1 MKTISIQILGIFT
14 YFAGGASNAATV
26 IFDDFSSGAYD
37 IGTGK
42 PSRQNTS
49 PITAPL
55 LDTRSVAG
63 FGAGAWSSTV
73 DVGSD
78 TFSYVLALRPG
89 GNPLEDHSLRIHYS
103 NSSGNISLLGFDAF
117 VINTGSVV
125 GSAMVFAY
133 VGTGDP
139 SLGVVPVSLNGTGNT
154 VIPFSNM
161 AEMDPTNPSS
171 ISFLIVPQ
179 TLDFSVTFSGISV
192 IPEPSAI
199 VLSML
204 GASVLLVRRRPEQR
218 QQNKSLLDNRWGC
231 LVFGASSSLEVFP
244 AIDAPPRPICA
255 RAQTFVG
262 ELKT

>member
-1 MKTISIQILGIFT
+1 MKTITLQLLGIFA
-14 YFAGGASNAATV
+14 YFTGTSSHAATV
-26 IFDDFSSGAYD
+26 VFDDFSSGFYD

-55 LDTRSVAG
+55 IDTRSVVG

-89 GNPLEDHSLRIHYS
+89 GNLLEDHRFRINYS
-103 NSSGNISLLGFDAF
+103 ISSGNINLLGFDAF
-117 VINTGSVV
+117 VLNVDSVV

-133 VGTGDP
+133 VGTGAP
-139 SLGVVPVSLNGTGNT
+139 SLGVVPVSLNGSGNI

-161 AEMDPTNPSS
+161 AEIDPTNPSS

-179 TLDFSVTFSGISV
+179 TLDFSVTFDGINV

-204 GASVLLVRRRPEQR
+204 GACVLLVRRRPE
-218 QQNKSLLDNRWGC
+218 
-231 LVFGASSSLEVFP
+231 
-244 AIDAPPRPICA
+244 
-255 RAQTFVG
+255 
-262 ELKT
+262 